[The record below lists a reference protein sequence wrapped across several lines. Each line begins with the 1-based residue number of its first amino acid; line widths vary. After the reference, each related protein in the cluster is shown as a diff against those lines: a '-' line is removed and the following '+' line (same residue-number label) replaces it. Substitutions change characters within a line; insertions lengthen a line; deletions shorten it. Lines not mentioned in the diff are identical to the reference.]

1 MPGWNCP
8 YTRLPAGGCGLT
20 VSANMNTL
28 SPEFAPGASGKGA
41 AQKLRRPRLPKRFTQ
56 TYSRFVS
63 MMKFLLPVA
72 ALVLISLV
80 VLWPH
85 IGTDDLRF
93 RIGFAAIKASV
104 SKDPS
109 MVNPRF
115 VGTDSE
121 NKPYSITADLARSL
135 GDVSGKETP
144 SNIELEM
151 PKADITLDDGSW
163 LVLTAKTG
171 LLVHQDKALNLE
183 GAVNLF
189 HDSGYEFRTEK
200 AAIDLAKGIAS
211 GNLPIEGQGPF
222 GVLNAEGFKLIEKG
236 NTIYF
241 SGKSKLV
248 LHPGAGKAD
257 R

>member
-1 MPGWNCP
+1 
-8 YTRLPAGGCGLT
+8 
-20 VSANMNTL
+20 
-28 SPEFAPGASGKGA
+28 
-41 AQKLRRPRLPKRFTQ
+41 
-56 TYSRFVS
+56 
-63 MMKFLLPVA
+63 MMKFILPA
-72 ALVLISLV
+72 AAFVLVSLV

-85 IGTDDLRF
+85 LAPDDLRF

-135 GDVSGKETP
+135 GDLNAKDTP
-144 SNIELEM
+144 ASIELEM
-151 PKADITLDDGSW
+151 PKADITLEDGTW
-163 LVLTAKTG
+163 LVLTAESG
-171 LLVHQDKALNLE
+171 LLEQSDKSLNLE

-200 AAIDLAKGIAS
+200 AAIDLTSGVAA

-222 GVLNAEGFKLIEKG
+222 GILNAEGFRLVDKG
-236 NTIYF
+236 KTIYF
-241 SGKSKLV
+241 SGKSKLI
-248 LHPGAGKAD
+248 LHPGAGKKEQ
-257 R
+257 

>member
-1 MPGWNCP
+1 M
-8 YTRLPAGGCGLT
+8 A
-20 VSANMNTL
+20 SL
-28 SPEFAPGASGKGA
+28 SPQFASETSGKGA
-41 AQKLRRPRLPKRFTQ
+41 AQRIQPSRFPRRFTQ

-63 MMKFLLPVA
+63 MMKLLLPVV
-72 ALVLISLV
+72 ALVLIALV
-80 VLWPH
+80 ILWPH
-85 IGTDDLRF
+85 IGSDDLRF

-135 GDVSGKETP
+135 GDVTSKENP
-144 SNIELEM
+144 ANIELEM

-163 LVLTAKTG
+163 LVLTADTG
-171 LLVHQDKALNLE
+171 MLIHSDKALNLE
-183 GAVNLF
+183 GSVNLF

-200 AAIDLAKGIAS
+200 AAIDLSKGIAS

-222 GVLNAEGFKLIEKG
+222 GVLNAEGFKLVEKG
-236 NTIYF
+236 KTIYF

-248 LHPGAGKAD
+248 LHPQAGKTVQ
-257 R
+257 

>member
-1 MPGWNCP
+1 MNSLSGKFQPTVGGAGAAHKIRAS
-8 YTRLPAGGCGLT
+8 RLP
-20 VSANMNTL
+20 
-28 SPEFAPGASGKGA
+28 
-41 AQKLRRPRLPKRFTQ
+41 RRFTQ
-56 TYSRFVS
+56 SYSRFVA

-72 ALVLISLV
+72 ALVLIAMV

-85 IGTDDLRF
+85 IGADDLRF

-104 SKDPS
+104 SKEPS

-135 GDVSGKETP
+135 GDLSDKDVPT
-144 SNIELEM
+144 NIELEM
-151 PKADITLDDGSW
+151 PKADITLEDGSW
-163 LVLTAKTG
+163 LVLTARTG
-171 LLVHQDKALNLE
+171 LLANQDKALNLE

-200 AAIDLAKGIAS
+200 AAINLATGVAS

-222 GVLNAEGFKLIEKG
+222 GVLKAEGFKLIEKG
-236 NTIYF
+236 KTIYF

-248 LHPGAGKAD
+248 LHPGAGKTD
-257 R
+257 K

>member
-1 MPGWNCP
+1 
-8 YTRLPAGGCGLT
+8 
-20 VSANMNTL
+20 MNSL
-28 SPEFAPGASGKGA
+28 SPEFTAPTGAKGA
-41 AQKLRRPRLPKRFTQ
+41 HKTRVSRLPKRFTQ

-63 MMKFLLPVA
+63 MMKFLLPAVA
-72 ALVLISLV
+72 FILIGLV

-85 IGTDDLRF
+85 IGADDLRF

-135 GDVSGKETP
+135 GDISSDDAPANV
-144 SNIELEM
+144 ELEM
-151 PKADITLDDGSW
+151 PKADITLEDGSW
-163 LVLTAKTG
+163 LVMTAETG

-200 AAIDLAKGIAS
+200 AAIDLKNGTAS

-222 GVLNAEGFKLIEKG
+222 GVLNAQGFKLIQKG
-236 NTIYF
+236 KTIFF
-241 SGKSKLV
+241 SGKSKLI
-248 LHPGAGKAD
+248 LHPGAGKD
-257 R
+257 SP

>member
-1 MPGWNCP
+1 MNSLSTDFQTNAGGRGAARKIR
-8 YTRLPAGGCGLT
+8 TSRLP
-20 VSANMNTL
+20 
-28 SPEFAPGASGKGA
+28 
-41 AQKLRRPRLPKRFTQ
+41 RRFSQ

-63 MMKFLLPVA
+63 MMKFVLPVT

-85 IGTDDLRF
+85 LAADDLRF

-135 GDVSGKETP
+135 GDLKSKDDAA
-144 SNIELEM
+144 SIELEM
-151 PKADITLDDGSW
+151 PKADITLDDGTW
-163 LVLTAKTG
+163 LVLTAETG
-171 LLVHQDKALNLE
+171 TLAHQEKALNLE

-200 AAIDLAKGIAS
+200 AAIDLATGIAT
-211 GNLPIEGQGPF
+211 GNLPIQGQGPF
-222 GVLNAEGFKLIEKG
+222 GILKAQGFKLVDKG
-236 NTIYF
+236 KTIYF
-241 SGKSKLV
+241 SGKSKLI
-248 LHPGAGKAD
+248 LHPGAGQTVK
-257 R
+257 